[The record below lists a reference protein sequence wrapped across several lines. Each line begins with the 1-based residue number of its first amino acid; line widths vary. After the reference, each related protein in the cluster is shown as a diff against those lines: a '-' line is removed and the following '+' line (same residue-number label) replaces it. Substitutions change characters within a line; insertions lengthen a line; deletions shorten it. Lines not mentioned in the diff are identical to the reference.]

1 MNKKTYLK
9 EIYDYFIEKEVIK
22 HDIDNVIA
30 DYSELYDEAIGLGLS
45 DGDVISKLGTAKDI
59 YYGIEDTLRHEKSKD
74 NRIVAVMPFI
84 STILFFLVGFAFDGW
99 AYAWISYLLIPV
111 TAIIV
116 NTRKKDMIVA
126 ISPFVAT
133 ITFFI
138 LGFLFDL
145 WHPGWL
151 IFLIIPVSAIALN
164 SKGSEKIV
172 ALSPFVFL
180 TIYMIVSAFI
190 VSEFYYYGWA
200 IFALI
205 PVIAILTQPIKLKDI
220 FMISTILLAMAA
232 HITIYFTIENAGY
245 VWMVYLVPTVVG
257 ILLGYIQVISGDK
270 VNVKEKIWVILAML
284 LVVIAYLLVSFL
296 IPNIWTWSWIILL
309 LIPMIGIY
317 DGTKFEHPV
326 AYMPFIAVTIF
337 MLLGSL
343 GNYWQYAWL
352 VFLIIPITAI
362 LTESGDKTKEGKE
375 DTDETS
381 DC

>member
-1 MNKKTYLK
+1 MNKRDYLNK
-9 EIYDYFIEKEVIK
+9 IREYFSEKEVTRE
-22 HDIDNVIA
+22 DINTVVE
-30 DYSELYDEAIGLGLS
+30 DYAELYDEALELGLT
-45 DGDVISKLGTAKDI
+45 DEQVAHKLGNPRDI
-59 YYGIEDTLRHEKSKD
+59 YDSIKDTLHYVKSKD

-84 STILFFLVGFAFDGW
+84 STILFFLVGFLLNGW
-99 AYAWISYLLIPV
+99 AYAWIFYLLIPIA
-111 TAIIV
+111 AISI
-116 NTRKKDMIVA
+116 NTKSKEKIVA
-126 ISPFVAT
+126 LSPFIAT
-133 ITFFI
+133 ITFFT
-138 LGFLFDL
+138 LGFVFGL

-151 IFLIIPVSAIALN
+151 IFLIVPVSAIVLN
-164 SKGSEKIV
+164 ARGKEKIIG
-172 ALSPFVFL
+172 LSPFAFL
-180 TIYMIVSAFI
+180 IIYILVSTYVI
-190 VSEFYYYGWA
+190 EDFYQYGWS

-284 LVVIAYLLVSFL
+284 LVVITYLLVSFL

-362 LTESGDKTKEGKE
+362 LTESGDKTNEVKE